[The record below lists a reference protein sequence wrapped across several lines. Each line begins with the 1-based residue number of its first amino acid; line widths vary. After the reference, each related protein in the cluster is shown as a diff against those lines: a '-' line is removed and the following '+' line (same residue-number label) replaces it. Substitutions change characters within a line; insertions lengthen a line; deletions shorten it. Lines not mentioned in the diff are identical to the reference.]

1 MEELF
6 VMVDGKMVPYRRPEK
21 PRWYVVNIGEIVC
34 TCDTE
39 EEANRIA
46 DELDLEVYPEEGR
59 IVYDKRGNVVPP
71 EKIKYGKKV

>member
-6 VMVDGKMVPYRRPEK
+6 VMVDGVMKRYYPPKK

-46 DELDLEVYPEEGR
+46 DELDLEVYPEEAR